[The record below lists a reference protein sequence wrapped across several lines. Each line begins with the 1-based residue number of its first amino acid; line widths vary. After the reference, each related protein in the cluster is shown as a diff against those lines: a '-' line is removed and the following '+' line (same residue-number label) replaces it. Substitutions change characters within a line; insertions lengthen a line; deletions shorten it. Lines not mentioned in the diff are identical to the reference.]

1 MITVQPVSLTLV
13 IPGQHTTFTVTAMG
27 DNLMYQWQK
36 DERIIAGATSATYTI
51 EAVAESDTGMYRCVV
66 SNAAGPVTSNAA
78 SLTVR
83 K

>member
-13 IPGQHTTFTVTAMG
+13 VPGQRATFTVTAMG
-27 DNLMYQWQK
+27 DNLVYQWRK
-36 DERIIAGATSATYTI
+36 DERNIAGATSATYTI
-51 EAVAESDTGMYRCVV
+51 EAVAESDTGMYQCIV
-66 SNAAGPVTSNAA
+66 SNAAGPVTTNVA